1 MKALQSALLVIHLLS
16 IAGIV
21 ILLLTQAGKA
31 KKVVPK
37 GLTHAGLTA
46 LVAGLGLVGVR
57 EAQHHQHPMDSQYA
71 VYNYGTISA
80 KLAVLIVILVLA
92 FKNSKSEE
100 ISRTTWATLLGLTVI
115 NIGLAGTLK

>member
-1 MKALQSALLVIHLLS
+1 MKIAQTIFIVIHLLS

-21 ILLLTQAGKA
+21 ILLLTQGGKA
-31 KKVVPK
+31 NKIVPK

-46 LVAGLGLVGVR
+46 LVAGLALVGIR
-57 EAQHHQHPMDSQYA
+57 EAQHHQHPAQYA
-71 VYNYGTISA
+71 VYNYGTIGA
-80 KLAVLIVILVLA
+80 KLAVLIVILVIA
-92 FKNSKSEE
+92 FKNAKAES